1 MEQLIQTLQEYIPFT
16 SESLILAGLAVGI
29 LILVFGLN
37 SIFSGPT
44 PEEMR
49 LRAIS
54 NRLQDADTTRVLRL
68 DDNDPSGVLRAF
80 VPRSQ
85 KERSSLARRLRQ
97 AGIHHENA
105 VARYFLARTFFGLL
119 LPSLF
124 IGLLF
129 LPTEVPMPELLRER
143 LHNLTSLQIMVV
155 VIFWLLIGFFAPALW
170 VKTKIDE
177 RRTAIEQ
184 ALPNAL
190 DLLTVAV
197 EAGLG
202 FDSAMTRIANEL
214 QSVAPEIAE
223 EFTILQLE
231 LNAGKDRQSAFL
243 GMANRVGVGELS
255 AFSNVIVQSMQFG
268 TSISKS
274 LTGYANEMLMAREL
288 KAQEMANKLPVK
300 MSAVLAG
307 LMMPV
312 LLMIVLTPILI
323 RWIRVFGDVSG

>member
-1 MEQLIQTLQEYIPFT
+1 MEQLLVTLQEYISFS
-16 SESLILAGLAVGI
+16 SENLILASLAFGI
-29 LILVFGLN
+29 LFLVLGLN
-37 SIFSGPT
+37 SVFSGPT
-44 PEEMR
+44 PEELR
-49 LRAIS
+49 IRAIS
-54 NRLQDADTTRVLRL
+54 TSRQDIDSTRVLRL
-68 DDNDPSGVLRAF
+68 DDNDPGGVLRAF

-85 KERSSLARRLRQ
+85 KERSTLARRLRQ

-105 VARYFLARTFFGLL
+105 VAKYFLARTFFGML
-119 LPSLF
+119 LPAIF

-129 LPTEVPMPELLRER
+129 LPTEFPLPELFRER
-143 LHNLTSLQIMVV
+143 LHDLTSLQVIFVM
-155 VIFWLLIGFFAPALW
+155 IFWLLVGFFAPTLW

-177 RRTAIEQ
+177 RRLAIEQ

-202 FDSAMTRIANEL
+202 FDSAMTRIAHEL
-214 QSVAPEIAE
+214 QTVAPEIAE

-231 LNAGKDRQSAFL
+231 LQAGKDRQSAFTS
-243 GMANRVGVGELS
+243 MADRVGVGELS

-268 TSISKS
+268 TSISKA
-274 LTGYANEMLMAREL
+274 LTGYANEMRLTREL

-312 LLMIVLTPILI
+312 LLLIVLTPILI
-323 RWIRVFGDVSG
+323 RWIRVFGDVSS